1 MATGSKSQRFTYR
14 PGIDDTFFSI
24 FNGLKTKKKVSIT
37 IRRALY
43 LFMGLP
49 DEIINLPKEVF
60 EEAYITRS
68 GDQILTG
75 NPDSYSSIKSV
86 DMRFQV
92 KSKKLDFSYSLK
104 DTQFQELLTLIK
116 NNFTNISPLI
126 HKSIL
131 FYFSFTISVDE
142 IPTDEIISAY
152 QEKKSSKLLLRRI
165 FLISEATLERV
176 KLTAELQNEDI
187 SFNLQDQ
194 QIVTPTS
201 QKETDQGND
210 LKASKETSGISVQS
224 FLAGRKAL
232 SSKAQKKEE
241 EK

>member
-24 FNGLKTKKKVSIT
+24 FNSLKTKKKVSIT

-60 EEAYITRS
+60 EEAYISRS

-75 NPDSYSSIKSV
+75 NTESYASIKSV

-92 KSKKLDFSYSLK
+92 KSKKLDFSYSIK

-116 NNFTNISPLI
+116 ENYTNISPLI

-142 IPTDEIISAY
+142 IPNDEIISAY
-152 QEKKSSKLLLRRI
+152 LEKKSSKLLLRRI
-165 FLISEATLERV
+165 FLITEATLERV

-187 SFNLQDQ
+187 SLSMNEQQD
-194 QIVTPTS
+194 VSPTPQS
-201 QKETDQGND
+201 EKEQRND
-210 LKASKETSGISVQS
+210 LKTSKETPGISVQN

-232 SSKAQKKEE
+232 SSKAKKKEE
-241 EK
+241 DK